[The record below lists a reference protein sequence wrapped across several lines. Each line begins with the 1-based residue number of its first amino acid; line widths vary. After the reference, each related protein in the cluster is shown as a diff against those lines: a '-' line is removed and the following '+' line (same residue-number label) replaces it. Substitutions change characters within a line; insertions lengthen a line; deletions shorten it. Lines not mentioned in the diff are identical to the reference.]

1 MTTMILVVVVDLHGG
16 FHFRF
21 VECANE
27 VAKTNLEAC
36 SFDAPVIHVHAPGNL
51 QACQL
56 GMHTHKGHPAKGRKD
71 IRRRKNSEVE
81 ASEDSSRVES
91 SQVGQG
97 TAEQVGR
104 VRTRRNRIFWL
115 VKDT

>member
-1 MTTMILVVVVDLHGG
+1 MTTMLVVVVDLHGG

-36 SFDAPVIHVHAPGNL
+36 SFDAPVMRHAPGNL

-81 ASEDSSRVES
+81 ASES
-91 SQVGQG
+91 G
-97 TAEQVGR
+97 
-104 VRTRRNRIFWL
+104 VRWDKGLQNRWEEYVRGETEFSGW
-115 VKDT
+115 